1 MNAVEFVKKYGWDTA
16 KDLANRDKT
25 SVGYLSV
32 EHHDI
37 CQDDLKR
44 LVEYYELVEQFGGIE
59 ECKKIIASMRPAVY
73 ELTKGDEL
81 KQAIVD
87 VEKCQ

>member
-1 MNAVEFVKKYGWDTA
+1 MNAVEFVKKFGWDVS

-32 EHHDI
+32 EHHDV

-44 LVEYYELVEQFGGIE
+44 LVESYELVEKFGGLDKSKNYIDNF
-59 ECKKIIASMRPAVY
+59 ILP
-73 ELTKGDEL
+73 ELSR
-81 KQAIVD
+81 AISY
-87 VEKCQ
+87 VEKCK